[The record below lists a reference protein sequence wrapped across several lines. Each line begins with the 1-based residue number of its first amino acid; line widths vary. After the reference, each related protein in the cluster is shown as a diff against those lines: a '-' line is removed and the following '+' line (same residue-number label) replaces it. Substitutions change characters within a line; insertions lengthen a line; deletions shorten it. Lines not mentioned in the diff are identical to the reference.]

1 MLVNTYSCT
10 PHTSDVEI
18 ELKQLYLDVLESAID
33 FFEPLWTE
41 ADNGAPNA
49 GFFDFRKYGNW
60 ISDAYATIITIPG
73 NGMVTLAYAV
83 LLRETTK
90 DTFGSNR
97 VPREVILK
105 HAIQSIRWCCL
116 TSAYTSTPYPYL
128 PETPDYFREGS
139 QWIRHPGQRVDAVG
153 YLMLAALILW
163 DELDPDTRRLV
174 REVAIGSAV
183 RDLPPYFWDPVQ
195 GGNHDQVKKDLTATL
210 AAAFMFPEHPDH
222 TAFMETIWQAGIDLV
237 STNADAYRNNFVSG
251 KPLSSWYRGWNLY
264 DDFSSDHHGHAQ
276 IWYGIH
282 DIYEARLMVELFTR
296 FTGNPVPET
305 YTYPG
310 NNYEGVLRWA
320 KTLFLDSGDLAHP
333 HGAEYDIY
341 YGGACVLAFA
351 YGATVLKDP
360 DSAALELL
368 CARLMRR
375 HTQVVQQYDYHRSSW
390 GVAALAYLAHAYI
403 GGINRKVP
411 SISQALAAL
420 NGVTYYPRQHCLIH
434 RTPEKWA
441 SFSWGTSCRN
451 RGGFAGFIVP
461 QETKPAAFAGGRVP
475 SPLIYF
481 HENSLTG
488 TLTVNGAPRSPEFS
502 DALFQD
508 YDYRYE
514 YDYTGFST
522 AGERIW
528 NKTVAQKQA
537 FFSFEEGPVVI
548 LVRLEALAD
557 GTVDFT
563 GIPFYFFTR
572 AGLAD
577 DHTITSELGS
587 ESLES
592 LVGTR
597 TSMKWWCVDDR
608 LGVIILGEPAEVVI
622 DHMPQIENVDFPP
635 LPPGYNW
642 ARKPEYRDTSTRIRI
657 APLENVRFIR
667 GDTLLDLGLVVYPA
681 MTCSEVGQLS
691 HAVRAV
697 TLSDGIRGVLFEGQ
711 GGIRHLAAVSWRDTA
726 DSIATVKLSFP
737 EGAPLPR
744 VSGNAVVLPVRI
756 SSSTAEFTVH
766 LGRFDT
772 IRQTFA
778 TYVTVEGDAAIQA
791 FARSGTELVLQP
803 EDARPVTVIIRHFG
817 ASMSYTV
824 SVKDE
829 TGAELMSKTLPVD
842 TFARDGF
849 KLTFSREVLVTIVE
863 IRDGNTVD

>member
-1 MLVNTYSCT
+1 MLVNIYSCT
-10 PHTSDVEI
+10 PRTSDVEI

-41 ADNGAPNA
+41 ANNGAPNA

-60 ISDAYATIITIPG
+60 INDAYATIVTIPG
-73 NGMVTLAYAV
+73 NGMVALAYAV
-83 LLRETTK
+83 LLTETDK
-90 DTFGSNR
+90 RTFGKAA
-97 VPREVILK
+97 VPREVVFR
-105 HAIQSIRWCCL
+105 HAIQSIRWCCM
-116 TSAYTSTPYPYL
+116 TSAYVSSPYPYL
-128 PETPDYFREGS
+128 PGVPDTFA
-139 QWIRHPGQRVDAVG
+139 QDMHWIRRPGQRVDATG

-163 DELDPDTRRLV
+163 DDLDLDTRRLV
-174 REVAIGSAV
+174 EEVAIGSAL
-183 RDLPPYFWDPVQ
+183 RGLPPYFWDPVQ

-222 TAFMETIWQAGIDLV
+222 TAFMDTIWQAGIDLV
-237 STNADAYRNNFVSG
+237 STSADAYRNDFVSG

-282 DIYEARLMVELFTR
+282 DVYEARLMVELFAR

-310 NNYEGVLRWA
+310 NNYEGVLRWTKA
-320 KTLFLDSGDLAHP
+320 LFLDSGDLAHP

-341 YGGACVLAFA
+341 YGGACALAFA

-390 GVAALAYLAHAYI
+390 GVAALAYLAHAHI

-411 SISQALAAL
+411 SISQALATL

-461 QETKPAAFAGGRVP
+461 QTADPATFAEGRLP
-475 SPLIYF
+475 LPLIYF

-488 TLTVNGAPRSPEFS
+488 TLAVNGAPRDPGSS
-502 DALFQD
+502 NSLFQE
-508 YDYRYE
+508 YDYRNE
-514 YDYTGFST
+514 RDDTGFST

-577 DHTITSELGS
+577 DHVIMSDQGS
-587 ESLES
+587 GLLES
-592 LVGTR
+592 FVGTR
-597 TSMKWWCVDDR
+597 TRMRWWCVDNR
-608 LGVIILGEPAEVVI
+608 LGVITVGETPESII
-622 DHMPQIENVDFPP
+622 DHMPQVNNADFPP
-635 LPPGYNW
+635 LPPAYNW

-657 APLENVRFIR
+657 APLENVRFAHS
-667 GDTLLDLGLVVYPA
+667 DTLVDLGLIVHPNVA
-681 MTCSEVGQLS
+681 CNEVSRLS
-691 HAVRAV
+691 HTVNA
-697 TLSDGIRGVLFEGQ
+697 LPFPSGMEGVLFEGQ
-711 GGIRHLAAVSWRDTA
+711 GALRHLAVVNWGDNGAPPAVVR
-726 DSIATVKLSFP
+726 LSFP
-737 EGAPLPR
+737 EGAPVPSTAGNGAISAAR
-744 VSGNAVVLPVRI
+744 TSG
-756 SSSTAEFTVH
+756 STAEFTIR

-772 IRQTFA
+772 IRQSFT
-778 TYVTVEGDAAIQA
+778 TYVTVEGGAAIQA
-791 FARSGTELVLQP
+791 FARSDMEIVLHP

-817 ASMSYTV
+817 SSMSYIV

-829 TGAELMSKTLPVD
+829 TGAELMSKTLPAD
-842 TFARDGF
+842 TFARDGC
-849 KLTFSREVLVTIVE
+849 KLTFSREVRVTIVG